1 MPLGAS
7 LLRRRLLAT
16 VLLLLHARQ
25 RTVIALKDGLD
36 AQLFPC
42 DPLNVRQRW
51 RLDQG
56 SSSGGSSGA
65 GGGAGHLHLIW
76 AGVDPPLTQT
86 LVHLADGVG
95 PHPRE
100 VQGGQLTT
108 WSLHGA
114 HPPAGAGTAATNCSA
129 PPHRLGCFGD
139 NAVDR
144 MLNDQSTS
152 GPNMSQA
159 VCTEFCRNP
168 GWPGGP

>member
-1 MPLGAS
+1 MVLLGGW

-16 VLLLLHARQ
+16 VLLMLHAR
-25 RTVIALKDGLD
+25 RHPVFALKDGLD

-56 SSSGGSSGA
+56 SSSGGSGA

-76 AGVDPPLTQT
+76 TGVDPPLTQT

-114 HPPAGAGTAATNCSA
+114 HPPCWCWHRSHQLQRPAAPA
-129 PPHRLGCFGD
+129 RLFRRQRGRSY
-139 NAVDR
+139 A
-144 MLNDQSTS
+144 
-152 GPNMSQA
+152 
-159 VCTEFCRNP
+159 E
-168 GWPGGP
+168 